1 MYYICIIYVLYVFF
15 LAFAGFSW
23 VFCVRGDFCI
33 CFCWLL
39 LAFLGFLVSAVIFVW
54 RKACQWCGR
63 PQSVVTTASLAVLR
77 RKMQD
82 AAKACQWYGLP
93 RATSPTVSFTCLRCV
108 FGPMELPSKAC
119 QWYGSCRRAM
129 RSLLRDTEPTKR
141 EPCAV
146 GFGKNI
152 TIFDSC
158 EDYPGSKLYDKS
170 QAEMN

>member
-1 MYYICIIYVLYVFF
+1 M
-15 LAFAGFSW
+15 
-23 VFCVRGDFCI
+23 
-33 CFCWLL
+33 
-39 LAFLGFLVSAVIFVW
+39 SAAIFVW

-129 RSLLRDTEPTKR
+129 RSLLRDTEPSKR

-146 GFGKNI
+146 GFGKKIWVKIKLHFWVSPRSPKCNFWEPLQAKMDWKEKI
-152 TIFDSC
+152 RDLSTSLNNF
-158 EDYPGSKLYDKS
+158 GSLEKHTKGGGGLRPPPPL
-170 QAEMN
+170 